1 MGFDKY
7 IISTEPYMK
16 ITQITETTTSG
27 SISPVATVLGATHTR
42 GNPSIYGG
50 KKVKSMFSG
59 KKTKEPYGNS
69 LHEDVEISEQDL
81 IMMPGLGN
89 KINPG
94 FISKQDDRT
103 DNEIAMAINDL
114 FQSGRNAEKI
124 YKMIEGRSEEVGL
137 EGWVQEK
144 IIKASDYLNT
154 VREYLEGQEM
164 SNVDEGGRP
173 FRGVDGAFDK
183 GDDERHDLDRPK
195 KWHVVID
202 GIIQSQGFSDKE
214 DANIAGHKTLAAN
227 PNSRVTLK
235 QKWADD
241 YE

>member
-1 MGFDKY
+1 
-7 IISTEPYMK
+7 
-16 ITQITETTTSG
+16 
-27 SISPVATVLGATHTR
+27 
-42 GNPSIYGG
+42 
-50 KKVKSMFSG
+50 
-59 KKTKEPYGNS
+59 
-69 LHEDVEISEQDL
+69 
-81 IMMPGLGN
+81 
-89 KINPG
+89 
-94 FISKQDDRT
+94 
-103 DNEIAMAINDL
+103 MAINDL

-164 SNVDEGGRP
+164 SNVDEGGGP
-173 FRGVDGAFDK
+173 FRGVDGAFDR

-202 GIIQSQGFSDKE
+202 GIIQSQGFSDRE
-214 DANIAGHKTLAAN
+214 DANIAGHKTLADN